1 MGQYLARR
9 LALTLLTIFLGLSFM
24 FVVLHMAGDPVLLL
38 VPVDASPDYIERM
51 RVEWG
56 FADPLWVQYGRF
68 IGNALLGDFGTS
80 LRYNVPAL
88 TLVLERLPAT
98 GLLTLASMV
107 FAVVL
112 GVPLGFVAAVRK
124 GRIADRLSTV
134 GSVLGQSIP
143 SFWLGLLLILVFSV
157 MLGVLPTGGMGTL
170 KQLIMP
176 SVTLGLFSLGR
187 VVKLTRS
194 GVLEVLRADF
204 VRTARAKGLREWVVL
219 YRHVLKNA
227 AVPIV
232 TIIGLQMGGLIGGAI
247 VVETIFAW
255 PGLGRLIVQSIQF
268 RDFPTALAAVCF
280 TAVLVSI
287 INVVVDLLYGL
298 LNPRIVYE

>member
-1 MGQYLARR
+1 MDYAANLAFF
-9 LALTLLTIFLGLSFM
+9 LLEKTGKTTGLWSGKLT
-24 FVVLHMAGDPVLLL
+24 A
-38 VPVDASPDYIERM
+38 
-51 RVEWG
+51 
-56 FADPLWVQYGRF
+56 ADQRSLYGRF

-98 GLLTLASMV
+98 GLLTFASMV

-124 GRIADRLSTV
+124 GRLADRLSTV

-268 RDFPTALAAVCF
+268 RDFPTALAAVFF

>member
-1 MGQYLARR
+1 
-9 LALTLLTIFLGLSFM
+9 
-24 FVVLHMAGDPVLLL
+24 
-38 VPVDASPDYIERM
+38 
-51 RVEWG
+51 
-56 FADPLWVQYGRF
+56 VQYARF
-68 IGNALLGDFGTS
+68 IGHAAVGDFGTS
-80 LRYNVPAL
+80 LKYNLPAL

-107 FAVVL
+107 IAVAL
-112 GVPLGFVAAVRK
+112 GVPLGFLAAVRS
-124 GRIADRLSTV
+124 GRLSDRLSTV

-157 MLGVLPTGGMGTL
+157 TLGVLPTGGMGTFR
-170 KQLIMP
+170 QLILP
-176 SVTLGLFSLGR
+176 SLTLGLYSLGR

-194 GVLEVLRADF
+194 SVLEVLRADF

-227 AVPIV
+227 AIPIV

-268 RDFPTALAAVCF
+268 RDFPTALAAVFF
-280 TAVLVSI
+280 TAVSVSLMNLI
-287 INVVVDLLYGL
+287 VDLLYGL

>member
-157 MLGVLPTGGMGTL
+157 TLGVLPTGGMGTL

-204 VRTARAKGLREWVVL
+204 VRTARAKGVREWVVL

-268 RDFPTALAAVCF
+268 RDFPTALAAVFF